1 MCKCRSRSKA
11 LRWKMRLEH
20 SAECDKRKII
30 KNLSAE
36 HRQSAAETILNRPIR
51 RGQTAQRLQLC
62 SR

>member
-1 MCKCRSRSKA
+1 MCKCRSRSQP
-11 LRWKMRLEH
+11 LRCKKLLEH

-36 HRQSAAETILNRPIR
+36 YGQSEVETISNRPAR